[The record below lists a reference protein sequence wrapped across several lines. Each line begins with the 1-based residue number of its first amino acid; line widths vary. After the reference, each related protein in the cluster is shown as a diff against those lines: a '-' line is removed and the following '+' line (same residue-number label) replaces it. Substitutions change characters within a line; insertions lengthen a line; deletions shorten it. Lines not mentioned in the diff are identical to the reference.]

1 MVGHLGQSECTGVC
15 ARPRSRLARCV
26 GLGWGLSDVPA
37 QSAGPGH
44 VLAAGGF

>member
-1 MVGHLGQSECTGVC
+1 VRSPIR
-15 ARPRSRLARCV
+15 RPVVSGGGNA
-26 GLGWGLSDVPA
+26 SQA